1 MFVNDLDVVHHA
13 EMVLC
18 GGRPLAGL
26 IIPPPRPLQQLS
38 HRKSSVQIGL
48 LYTRSILVYIHHTI
62 GDLCLTP
69 VQYMVMVPCYQYRRH
84 QTVEN
89 SVLGCLIIQRK

>member
-1 MFVNDLDVVHHA
+1 MFVNDLKFVVHHA

-48 LYTRSILVYIHHTI
+48 LYTRSILVYIHYT
-62 GDLCLTP
+62 
-69 VQYMVMVPCYQYRRH
+69 R
-84 QTVEN
+84 
-89 SVLGCLIIQRK
+89 